1 MSDAQAAFLT
11 GSLTRHIVVMS
22 LTSAVGLV
30 AIFLVDVVDMLF
42 ISMLGV
48 EELAAAVGFAGTILF
63 LTTSICIGMAIAGG
77 ALVARALGGGDPE
90 RAREVLTHVLAVGV
104 VFAIAFA
111 TLIIVNLE
119 ALTAF
124 IGATGETQRLAMS
137 YLRILLPSMPVLM
150 VGIVG
155 SAALRGHGAGRL
167 SMQVTLL
174 AGVVNAVLDP
184 ILIFGLGWNLDGA
197 AVASVLSRFTMA
209 GTALWYLHVK
219 FGGIARLDL
228 SALVRDLRTIAG
240 IAVPAMLSNIAA
252 PIGGAYVV
260 RAAAEF
266 GETAVAGMA
275 IVGRITPIAFALI
288 FAMSGAI
295 GPIIGQN
302 FGAGRHDRVRA
313 AFNAS
318 IGLVVAYVVP
328 VVAVLFLARD
338 WVADLFA
345 ATGQARD
352 LVFLFCGPL
361 SLLWIFN
368 GVIFIGNAAYNN
380 LGHPFYS
387 TWVNWGRNTLGIFPF
402 VWIGAQVWEAEG
414 VLIGQMAGGV
424 FVAIV
429 SFILAERL
437 MRRAETGAIRQSPE
451 VFPNR
456 RWFNILHARR

>member
-1 MSDAQAAFLT
+1 MNGQPAAFLT
-11 GSLTRHIVVMS
+11 GSLARHIIVMS

-48 EELAAAVGFAGTILF
+48 EELAAAVGFAGTMLF

-77 ALVARALGGGDPE
+77 ALVARALGEGQAG
-90 RAREVLTHVLAVGV
+90 RAGEILTHVMVVGFAFAV
-104 VFAIAFA
+104 AFA
-111 TLIIVNLE
+111 TLILANLE
-119 ALTAF
+119 SLTSL

-150 VGIVG
+150 IGIIG
-155 SAALRGHGAGRL
+155 SAALRSHGAGRL
-167 SMQVTLL
+167 SMQVTLV

-184 ILIFGLGWNLDGA
+184 IFIFVFGWDLDGA
-197 AVASVLSRFTMA
+197 AAASVLSRFALA
-209 GTALWYLHVK
+209 GTALWYLHTR
-219 FGGIARLDL
+219 FGGFVRLSL
-228 SALVRDLRTIAG
+228 TALGRDLKAIAA
-240 IAVPAMLSNIAA
+240 IAVPAMLANIAA

-260 RAAAEF
+260 RASAEF
-266 GETAVAGMA
+266 GEAAVAGMA
-275 IVGRITPIAFALI
+275 IVGRIAPVAFALI

-328 VVAVLFLARD
+328 VVIVLFLARG
-338 WVADLFA
+338 WVADLFG
-345 ATGQARD
+345 ATGEARD
-352 LVFLFCGPL
+352 LVYLFCGPL
-361 SLLWIFN
+361 SLLWVFN
-368 GVIFIGNAAYNN
+368 GMIFIGNASYNN

-402 VWIGAQVWEAEG
+402 VWAGAQIWGAEG
-414 VLIGQMAGGV
+414 VLIGQIAGGV
-424 FVAIV
+424 PVAIA

-437 MRRAETGAIRQSPE
+437 MRRAEEGEIGQPSE
-451 VFPNR
+451 FVQHR